1 MMKNTVP
8 SKMSSTRF
16 NQPWI
21 NKEVKK
27 VSRLK
32 KKYFI
37 KARNSQLPEDRNKY
51 QEIKKL
57 ARKTCKKAYRE
68 YIHNIISPDCTSN
81 PKKFWGFINSKKC
94 DSSGVAPLKG
104 TDGFTYSDAKAK
116 ANILNSQFSS
126 VFNTNE
132 PSDNIKELEGTFN
145 EMSQIKVTHNGVLKM
160 LRNLKIHKAT

>member
-1 MMKNTVP
+1 MPGISDHDIVMLEARPVAKRNRPVKRKIHLWKKVDLQKLKGEAQILQQEFQNRFSETSSAEEMWKFIHESLTAMMKNTVP

-51 QEIKKL
+51 QEIKKI
-57 ARKTCKKAYRE
+57 ARKTCKQAYRD
-68 YIHNIISPDCTSN
+68 YIHNIISPDC
-81 PKKFWGFINSKKC
+81 
-94 DSSGVAPLKG
+94 
-104 TDGFTYSDAKAK
+104 
-116 ANILNSQFSS
+116 
-126 VFNTNE
+126 
-132 PSDNIKELEGTFN
+132 
-145 EMSQIKVTHNGVLKM
+145 
-160 LRNLKIHKAT
+160 